1 MDYEL
6 WGKNSVRWGICF
18 LTWDLLSSFYFLFL
32 FKKYC
37 FRRNVFQNIWV
48 FSKVWEISCAAAQV
62 CVGHIASAAP
72 ETSCAFAQHHLDGNM
87 GPQLQLKLC
96 FCILAE
102 ATSALC
108 NSADVEV
115 SAVCMAM
122 PVCQHD
128 LCRSDYQSH
137 SCYCKEVK
145 LTIFNPNFLRIQSL
159 FPQLLCHRKTFTE
172 QTEKE
177 ENETWWC
184 KFIAS
189 KCFIQNNFI
198 NGIRGET
205 LFFCTGAWGLA
216 TI

>member
-1 MDYEL
+1 MRDQLCCSTGVCWAYC
-6 WGKNSVRWGICF
+6 IC
-18 LTWDLLSSFYFLFL
+18 
-32 FKKYC
+32 C
-37 FRRNVFQNIWV
+37 IRNKLCICPASPGWQYGPP
-48 FSKVWEISCAAAQV
+48 AAAEALLLHFV
-62 CVGHIASAAP
+62 
-72 ETSCAFAQHHLDGNM
+72 
-87 GPQLQLKLC
+87 
-96 FCILAE
+96 E

-177 ENETWWC
+177 ENET
-184 KFIAS
+184 
-189 KCFIQNNFI
+189 
-198 NGIRGET
+198 
-205 LFFCTGAWGLA
+205 
-216 TI
+216 